1 MWQPSAILNLLNF
14 DTLSLDRLLEQIC
27 VQISL
32 KSYDSRLRNS
42 DKTIFKMAVF
52 RFIVFLLTSSYCF
65 WVLYVVFLN
74 IMLNFQLNLFYT
86 F

>member
-14 DTLSLDRLLEQIC
+14 DTLSRDRLLEQIC
-27 VQISL
+27 VHAPIFIEV
-32 KSYDSRLRNS
+32 RNS
-42 DKTIFKMAVF
+42 DKTIFKMAAF
-52 RFIVFLLTSSYCF
+52 RLIGFLLTSSYCF

-74 IMLNFQLNLFYT
+74 FMLNFRLNLFYT